1 VPALSIEIA
10 PALLSGYLLAL
21 VRAAAWVFVCPP
33 FGTRSVPTV
42 VKVGLAAALALA
54 VGPHLADQAVPLEV
68 APLLGAAALQV
79 AAGLALGFLG
89 VLLFAT
95 FSFAGGLI
103 DLVSGYSVAQLFDPA
118 NLEPV
123 SIFGQFY
130 GVLATTLLFAIDG
143 HLLLVRGFLTSFT
156 AAPLTHLSTD
166 TLANLLTG
174 DITLFFVSALEI
186 AAPLLAALFLAEAA
200 LGLLARAAPQM
211 NIFQLG
217 LPVKILVTL
226 TLAGLALPLLPDAVS
241 GMATAVVRQS
251 LQLIRA

>member
-1 VPALSIEIA
+1 MTFELA
-10 PALLSGYLLAL
+10 PALVTGYLLAFL
-21 VRAAAWVFVCPP
+21 RAAAWVFVCPP
-33 FGTRSVPTV
+33 FGTRSVPTM
-42 VKVGLAAALALA
+42 VKVGLAGALALV
-54 VGPHLADQAVPLEV
+54 VGPHLAQQAVPLEV
-68 APLLGAAALQV
+68 APLLTAAALQI

-103 DLVSGYSVAQLFDPA
+103 DLVSGYSVAQLFDPGNNA
-118 NLEPV
+118 PV

-130 GVLATTLLFAIDG
+130 SVLATTLLFAIDG
-143 HLLLVRGFLTSFT
+143 HLLLVRGFLTSFS
-156 AAPLTHLSTD
+156 AAPLTHLSTQ
-166 TLANLLTG
+166 TLAKLLTG
-174 DITLFFVSALEI
+174 DIALFFVSALEI

-200 LGLLARAAPQM
+200 LGLLSRAAPQM

-241 GMATAVVRQS
+241 GMANQVVRQS
-251 LQLIRA
+251 LDLIRG

>member
-1 VPALSIEIA
+1 MTIDLA
-10 PALLSGYLLAL
+10 PALVSGYLLAL

-33 FGTRSVPTV
+33 FGNKSVPTMI
-42 VKVGLAAALALA
+42 KVGLAAALALV
-54 VGPHLADQAVPLEV
+54 VGPHLADQGVPLEV
-68 APLLGAAALQV
+68 GPLVSAAVLQV

-103 DLVSGYSVAQLFDPA
+103 DIVSGYSVAQLFDPGNNA
-118 NLEPV
+118 PV

-156 AAPLTHLSTD
+156 AAPLTHLSTE
-166 TLANLLTG
+166 TLTKLLTG
-174 DITLFFVSALEI
+174 DIALFFVSALEI

-226 TLAGLALPLLPDAVS
+226 SLAGLALPLLPDAVS
-241 GMATAVVRQS
+241 GMAGQVVRQS
-251 LQLIRA
+251 LGLIRG

>member
-1 VPALSIEIA
+1 MTVSLA
-10 PALLSGYLLAL
+10 PELLVGYLLAL
-21 VRAAAWVFVCPP
+21 TRAAAWVFVCPP
-33 FGTRSVPTV
+33 FGTRSVPMM
-42 VKVGLAAALALA
+42 VKVGLAAALALV
-54 VGPHLADQAVPLEV
+54 VGPRLADQAVPLE
-68 APLLGAAALQV
+68 AGPLLVAAVLQV

-103 DLVSGYSVAQLFDPA
+103 DLVSGYSVAQLFDPGNNA
-118 NLEPV
+118 PV

-143 HLLLVRGFLTSFT
+143 HLLLVRGFLTSFS

-166 TLANLLTG
+166 TLAKLLTG

-226 TLAGLALPLLPDAVS
+226 SLAGLALPLLPDAVS
-241 GMATAVVRQS
+241 NMADHVVRQS
-251 LQLIRA
+251 LSLIRG

>member
-1 VPALSIEIA
+1 VTFDLA
-10 PALLSGYLLAL
+10 PALVTGYLLAFM
-21 VRAAAWVFVCPP
+21 RAAAWVFVCPP
-33 FGTRSVPTV
+33 FGTRSVPTM
-42 VKVGLAAALALA
+42 VKVGLAGALALV
-54 VGPHLADQAVPLEV
+54 VGPHLAQQAVPLEV
-68 APLLGAAALQV
+68 APLLTAAALQI

-103 DLVSGYSVAQLFDPA
+103 DLVSGYSVAQLFDPGNNA
-118 NLEPV
+118 PV

-130 GVLATTLLFAIDG
+130 SVLATTLLFAIDG
-143 HLLLVRGFLTSFT
+143 HLLLVRGFLTSFS
-156 AAPLTHLSTD
+156 AAPLTHLSTQ
-166 TLANLLTG
+166 TLAKLLTG
-174 DITLFFVSALEI
+174 DIALFFVSALEI

-200 LGLLARAAPQM
+200 LGLLSRAAPQM

-241 GMATAVVRQS
+241 GMANQVVRQS
-251 LQLIRA
+251 LDLIRG

>member
-1 VPALSIEIA
+1 MTIELA
-10 PALLSGYLLAL
+10 PALVSGYLLAM

-33 FGTRSVPTV
+33 FGNKTVPTT
-42 VKVGLAAALALA
+42 VKVGLAAALALV
-54 VGPHLADQAVPLEV
+54 VGPRLADQAVPLK
-68 APLLGAAALQV
+68 AGPLITAAVLQV
-79 AAGLALGFLG
+79 AAGLALGFIG
-89 VLLFAT
+89 VMLFAT

-103 DLVSGYSVAQLFDPA
+103 DLVSGYSVAQLFDPGNNA
-118 NLEPV
+118 PV

-156 AAPLTHLSTD
+156 AAPLTHVSTQA
-166 TLANLLTG
+166 LAKLLTG
-174 DITLFFVSALEI
+174 DIALFFLGALEI

-241 GMATAVVRQS
+241 GMAGHVVRQGVN
-251 LQLIRA
+251 LLRA

>member
-1 VPALSIEIA
+1 VTVDLA
-10 PALLSGYLLAL
+10 PALVTGYLLAFL
-21 VRAAAWVFVCPP
+21 RAAAWVFVCPP
-33 FGTRSVPTV
+33 FGTRSVPTT
-42 VKVGLAAALALA
+42 VKVGLAGALALV
-54 VGPHLADQAVPLEV
+54 VGPHLAQQAVPLEV
-68 APLLGAAALQV
+68 APLLAASALQI

-103 DLVSGYSVAQLFDPA
+103 DLVSGYSVAQLFDPGNNA
-118 NLEPV
+118 PV

-143 HLLLVRGFLTSFT
+143 HLLLVRGFLTSFS

-166 TLANLLTG
+166 ILARLLTG
-174 DITLFFVSALEI
+174 DIALFFVSALEI

-200 LGLLARAAPQM
+200 LGLLSRAAPQM

-241 GMATAVVRQS
+241 GMTNHVVRQS
-251 LQLIRA
+251 LDLIRG

>member
-1 VPALSIEIA
+1 MTVDLA
-10 PALLSGYLLAL
+10 PALVSGYLLAL
-21 VRAAAWVFVCPP
+21 VRAGAWVFVCPP
-33 FGTRSVPTV
+33 FGNKSVPMI

-54 VGPHLADQAVPLEV
+54 VGPRLAGQAVPLE
-68 APLLGAAALQV
+68 AGPLLSAAVLQV
-79 AAGLALGFLG
+79 AAGVALGFLG
-89 VLLFAT
+89 VVLFAT

-103 DLVSGYSVAQLFDPA
+103 DLVSGFSVAQLFDPGNNA
-118 NLEPV
+118 PV

-156 AAPLTHLSTD
+156 AAPLTSLSTD
-166 TLANLLTG
+166 SMAKLLTG
-174 DITLFFVSALEI
+174 DIALFFVSALEI

-241 GMATAVVRQS
+241 GMTNQIVKQR
-251 LQLIRA
+251 LGFIRG

>member
-1 VPALSIEIA
+1 MTIEIA
-10 PALLSGYLLAL
+10 PALVSGYLLAM

-33 FGTRSVPTV
+33 FGNRTVPTT
-42 VKVGLAAALALA
+42 VKVGLAAALALV
-54 VGPHLADQAVPLEV
+54 VGPRLADQAVPLE
-68 APLLGAAALQV
+68 AGPLLTAAVLQV

-103 DLVSGYSVAQLFDPA
+103 DLVSGYSVAQLFDPGTSA
-118 NLEPV
+118 PV

-156 AAPLTHLSTD
+156 AAPLTHLSID
-166 TLANLLTG
+166 SLAKLLTG
-174 DITLFFVSALEI
+174 DLALFFVAALEI

-200 LGLLARAAPQM
+200 LGLLSRAAPQM
-211 NIFQLG
+211 NVFQLG

-226 TLAGLALPLLPDAVS
+226 TLAGLAIPILPDAVS
-241 GMATAVVRQS
+241 GMANQVVRQG
-251 LQLIRA
+251 LGLIRG

>member
-1 VPALSIEIA
+1 VTFELA
-10 PALLSGYLLAL
+10 PALVTGYLLAFL
-21 VRAAAWVFVCPP
+21 RAAAWVFVCPP
-33 FGTRSVPTV
+33 FGTRSVPTM
-42 VKVGLAAALALA
+42 VKVGLAGALALV
-54 VGPHLADQAVPLEV
+54 VGPHLAQQAVPLEV
-68 APLLGAAALQV
+68 APLLTAAALQI

-103 DLVSGYSVAQLFDPA
+103 DLVSGYSVAQLFDPGNNA
-118 NLEPV
+118 PV

-130 GVLATTLLFAIDG
+130 SVLATTLLFAIDG
-143 HLLLVRGFLTSFT
+143 HLLLVRGFLTSFS
-156 AAPLTHLSTD
+156 AAPLTHLSTE
-166 TLANLLTG
+166 TLAKLLTG
-174 DITLFFVSALEI
+174 DIALFFVSALEI

-200 LGLLARAAPQM
+200 LGLLSRAAPQM

-241 GMATAVVRQS
+241 GMANQVVRQS
-251 LQLIRA
+251 LDLIRG

>member
-1 VPALSIEIA
+1 MTIEIA
-10 PALLSGYLLAL
+10 PALVSGYLLAM

-33 FGTRSVPTV
+33 FGNRTVPTT
-42 VKVGLAAALALA
+42 VKVGLAAALALV
-54 VGPHLADQAVPLEV
+54 VGPRLADQAVPLE
-68 APLLGAAALQV
+68 AGPLLTAAVLQV

-103 DLVSGYSVAQLFDPA
+103 DLVSGYSVAQLFDPGNSA
-118 NLEPV
+118 PV

-166 TLANLLTG
+166 TLAKLLTG
-174 DITLFFVSALEI
+174 DIALFFVSALEI

-200 LGLLARAAPQM
+200 LGLLSRAAPQM
-211 NIFQLG
+211 NVFQLG

-226 TLAGLALPLLPDAVS
+226 TLAGLAIPILPDAVS
-241 GMATAVVRQS
+241 GMANQVVRQG
-251 LQLIRA
+251 LGLLRG

>member
-1 VPALSIEIA
+1 
-10 PALLSGYLLAL
+10 
-21 VRAAAWVFVCPP
+21 
-33 FGTRSVPTV
+33 
-42 VKVGLAAALALA
+42 KVGLAAALALV
-54 VGPHLADQAVPLEV
+54 VGPRLAEQAVPLE
-68 APLLGAAALQV
+68 AGPLLTAAVLQV

-103 DLVSGYSVAQLFDPA
+103 DLVSGYSVAQLFEPGTTA
-118 NLEPV
+118 PV

-156 AAPLTHLSTD
+156 AAPLTHLSID
-166 TLANLLTG
+166 SLAKLLTG
-174 DITLFFVSALEI
+174 DLALFFVAALEI

-200 LGLLARAAPQM
+200 LGLLSRAAPQM
-211 NIFQLG
+211 NVFQLG

-226 TLAGLALPLLPDAVS
+226 TLAGLAIPILPDAVS
-241 GMATAVVRQS
+241 GMANQVVRQGVG
-251 LQLIRA
+251 LLRG

>member
-1 VPALSIEIA
+1 MTIDLA
-10 PALLSGYLLAL
+10 PALVSGYLLAL

-33 FGTRSVPTV
+33 FGNKSVPTMI
-42 VKVGLAAALALA
+42 KVGLAAALALV
-54 VGPHLADQAVPLEV
+54 VGPHLADQGVPLEV
-68 APLLGAAALQV
+68 GPLVSAAVLQV

-103 DLVSGYSVAQLFDPA
+103 DIVSGYSVAQLFDPGNNA
-118 NLEPV
+118 PV

-166 TLANLLTG
+166 TMTKLLTG
-174 DITLFFVSALEI
+174 DIALFFVSAIEI

-226 TLAGLALPLLPDAVS
+226 SLAGLALPLLPDAVS
-241 GMATAVVRQS
+241 GMAAQVVRQS
-251 LQLIRA
+251 VGLIRG

>member
-1 VPALSIEIA
+1 VTFDLA
-10 PALLSGYLLAL
+10 PALVTGYLLAFL
-21 VRAAAWVFVCPP
+21 RAAAWVFVCPP
-33 FGTRSVPTV
+33 FGTRSVPTM
-42 VKVGLAAALALA
+42 VKVGLAGALALV
-54 VGPHLADQAVPLEV
+54 VGPHLAQQAVPLEV
-68 APLLGAAALQV
+68 APLLTAAALQI

-103 DLVSGYSVAQLFDPA
+103 DLVSGYSVAQLFDPGNNA
-118 NLEPV
+118 PV

-130 GVLATTLLFAIDG
+130 SVLATTLLFAIDG
-143 HLLLVRGFLTSFT
+143 HLLLVRGFLTSFS
-156 AAPLTHLSTD
+156 AAPLTHLSTQ
-166 TLANLLTG
+166 TLAKLLTG
-174 DITLFFVSALEI
+174 DIALFFVSALEI

-200 LGLLARAAPQM
+200 LGLLSRAAPQM

-241 GMATAVVRQS
+241 GMANQVVRQS
-251 LQLIRA
+251 LDLIRG

>member
-1 VPALSIEIA
+1 MTIEIA
-10 PALLSGYLLAL
+10 PALVSGYLLAM

-33 FGTRSVPTV
+33 FGNRTVPTT
-42 VKVGLAAALALA
+42 VKVGLAAALALV
-54 VGPHLADQAVPLEV
+54 VGPRLAEQAVPLE
-68 APLLGAAALQV
+68 AGPLLTAAVLQV

-103 DLVSGYSVAQLFDPA
+103 DLVSGYSVAQLFEPGTTA
-118 NLEPV
+118 PV

-156 AAPLTHLSTD
+156 AAPLTHLSID
-166 TLANLLTG
+166 SLAKLLTG
-174 DITLFFVSALEI
+174 DLALFFVAALEI

-200 LGLLARAAPQM
+200 LGLLSRAAPQM
-211 NIFQLG
+211 NVFQLG

-226 TLAGLALPLLPDAVS
+226 TLAGLAIPILPDAVS
-241 GMATAVVRQS
+241 GMANQVVRQG
-251 LQLIRA
+251 LGLLRA

>member
-1 VPALSIEIA
+1 VTIELA
-10 PALLSGYLLAL
+10 PALVSGYLLAM

-33 FGTRSVPTV
+33 FGNRSVPTT
-42 VKVGLAAALALA
+42 VKVGLAAALALV
-54 VGPHLADQAVPLEV
+54 VGPRLADQAVPLEV
-68 APLLGAAALQV
+68 GPLLTAAVLQA

-103 DLVSGYSVAQLFDPA
+103 DLVSGYSVAQLFDPGNNA
-118 NLEPV
+118 PV

-156 AAPLTHLSTD
+156 AAPLTQLSTKA
-166 TLANLLTG
+166 LANLLTG
-174 DITLFFVSALEI
+174 DIALFFVSALEI

-211 NIFQLG
+211 NVFQVG

-226 TLAGLALPLLPDAVS
+226 TLAGLALPILPDAVS
-241 GMATAVVRQS
+241 GVANHIVRQGVG
-251 LQLIRA
+251 LIRG

>member
-1 VPALSIEIA
+1 VTVDLA
-10 PALLSGYLLAL
+10 PALVTGYLLAFL
-21 VRAAAWVFVCPP
+21 RAAAWVFVCPP
-33 FGTRSVPTV
+33 FGTRSVPTM
-42 VKVGLAAALALA
+42 VKVGLAGALALV
-54 VGPHLADQAVPLEV
+54 VGPNLAQQAVPLEV
-68 APLLGAAALQV
+68 APLLTAAVLQV

-103 DLVSGYSVAQLFDPA
+103 DLVSGYSVAQLFDPGNNA
-118 NLEPV
+118 PV

-130 GVLATTLLFAIDG
+130 SVLATTLLFAIDG
-143 HLLLVRGFLTSFT
+143 HLLLVRGFLTSFS

-166 TLANLLTG
+166 TLAKLLTG
-174 DITLFFVSALEI
+174 DIALFFVSALEI

-200 LGLLARAAPQM
+200 LGLLSRAAPQM

-241 GMATAVVRQS
+241 GMANHVVRQS
-251 LQLIRA
+251 LELIRG

>member
-1 VPALSIEIA
+1 MTATLA
-10 PALLSGYLLAL
+10 PALVSGYLLAL

-33 FGTRSVPTV
+33 FGTRSVPTM
-42 VKVGLAAALALA
+42 VKVGLAAALALV
-54 VGPHLADQAVPLEV
+54 VGPHLTAQGVPLEV
-68 APLLGAAALQV
+68 VPMLTAAVLQM

-103 DLVSGYSVAQLFDPA
+103 DLVSGYSVAQLFDPGNNA
-118 NLEPV
+118 PV

-143 HLLLVRGFLTSFT
+143 HLLLVRGFLTSFS

-166 TLANLLTG
+166 TLAKLLTG
-174 DITLFFVSALEI
+174 DVALFFVSALEI

-200 LGLLARAAPQM
+200 LGLLARAAPLM

-241 GMATAVVRQS
+241 GMAAHVVRQS
-251 LQLIRA
+251 LQLIRS

>member
-1 VPALSIEIA
+1 VTVDLA

-33 FGTRSVPTV
+33 FGNKSVPTT
-42 VKVGLAAALALA
+42 VKIGLAAALALV
-54 VGPHLADQAVPLEV
+54 VGPRLADQGVPLEV
-68 APLLGAAALQV
+68 GPLVVAAALQV

-103 DLVSGYSVAQLFDPA
+103 DLVSGYSVAQLFDPGNNA
-118 NLEPV
+118 PV

-130 GVLATTLLFAIDG
+130 GVLATTLLFSIDG

-156 AAPLTHLSTD
+156 AAPLTHLSTGAL
-166 TLANLLTG
+166 TKLLTG
-174 DITLFFVSALEI
+174 DIALFFVSALEI

-200 LGLLARAAPQM
+200 LGLLSRAAPQM

-241 GMATAVVRQS
+241 GMANHVVRQS
-251 LQLIRA
+251 LDLMRG